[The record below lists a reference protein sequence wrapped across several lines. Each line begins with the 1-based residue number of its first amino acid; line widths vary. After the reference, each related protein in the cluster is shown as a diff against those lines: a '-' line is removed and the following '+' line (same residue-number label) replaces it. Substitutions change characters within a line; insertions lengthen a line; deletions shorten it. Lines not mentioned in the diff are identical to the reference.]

1 MQKHALH
8 NEEMKTIINILII
21 SDTSKDFFICFNF
34 FFIEAMLCR
43 RRYLTLHIYFAAVFG
58 AGFCGI
64 FWCFFF
70 FANAQ
75 NFAVLIKTRYFCRI
89 SSLANS
95 LSVHE
100 QNPLDPCN

>member
-70 FANAQ
+70 LLMHKTSPCWLKHGIFVASR
-75 NFAVLIKTRYFCRI
+75 VLQTHYLFMNRI
-89 SSLANS
+89 L
-95 LSVHE
+95 
-100 QNPLDPCN
+100 